1 MMSETVLKLS
11 IKEKNKWEVRDEIR
25 MAECWKLKLDS
36 EYVRV
41 HFIFIHFYI
50 KSVKI
55 PMQKL

>member
-41 HFIFIHFYI
+41 HFVFI
-50 KSVKI
+50 
-55 PMQKL
+55 